1 MGHVGMMLGRAA
13 ADSNP
18 EMKQKVASFAGTLCR
33 ELRDNAGQHMKHVVI
48 GLTANLTHQ
57 HSKVRKITLRGLK
70 DVLVARGAETF
81 LAEAV
86 AQLKYSMNDRSQ
98 DVRLT
103 FYEVLRHW
111 MKNMELSSLRE
122 NESHLI

>member
-1 MGHVGMMLGRAA
+1 MRKEVVWALSCILARSPAHVQQCMDL
-13 ADSNP
+13 
-18 EMKQKVASFAGTLCR
+18 
-33 ELRDNAGQHMKHVVI
+33 
-48 GLTANLTHQ
+48 GLTQNLTHQ

-70 DVLVARGAETF
+70 DVLVARGAETY
-81 LAEAV
+81 LTEAV

-122 NESHLI
+122 NESHMIQFLLNGIGDENA